1 MGVVVMFSAGVAMTL
16 LFVIVVPY
24 FTDTYIIPYIKEA
37 VGDSGFMFIGS
48 QTLVQILIFMVMV
61 GFMVLLG
68 GGAVFR
74 WFGIF
79 GVLGMVVAYYILGD
93 VTRAIIPLI
102 SIVIVWMIFSIL
114 RSRKE
119 KKKERKVSK
128 S

>member
-1 MGVVVMFSAGVAMTL
+1 MTL

-24 FTDTYIIPYIKEA
+24 ITDTYITPYITAA
-37 VGDSGFMFIGS
+37 VSDSGFLFISS
-48 QTLVQILIFMVMV
+48 QTLIQILIFAVMI
-61 GFMVLLG
+61 GFMLLLG

-79 GVLGMVVAYYILGD
+79 GILGMIVAYYILGD

-102 SIVIVWMIFSIL
+102 STAIVWVIFTIL
-114 RSRKE
+114 RKRKE
-119 KKKERKVSK
+119 KKKGEMASK

>member
-1 MGVVVMFSAGVAMTL
+1 MFSAGVAMTL

>member
-1 MGVVVMFSAGVAMTL
+1 MGVVVKFSAGVAMTL

>member
-1 MGVVVMFSAGVAMTL
+1 MGVVVKFSAGVVMTL

-24 FTDTYIIPYIKEA
+24 ITDTFIIPYIKEA
-37 VGDSGFMFIGS
+37 VGDSGFLFIGS
-48 QTLVQILIFMVMV
+48 QTLIQVLIFAVMV

-74 WFGIF
+74 WFGVF

-93 VTRAIIPLI
+93 VTRAIIPII
-102 SIVIVWMIFSIL
+102 SIVIVWLIFYIL
-114 RSRKE
+114 RKRREKRKAQ
-119 KKKERKVSK
+119 KAAK